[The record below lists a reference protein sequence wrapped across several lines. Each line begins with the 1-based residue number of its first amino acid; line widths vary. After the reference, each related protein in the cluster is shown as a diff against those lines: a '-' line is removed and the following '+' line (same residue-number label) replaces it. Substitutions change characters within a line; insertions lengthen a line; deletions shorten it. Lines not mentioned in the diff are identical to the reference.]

1 MKLFFDTSVLV
12 PIFFDDH
19 IHHEASF
26 AAFRSASRTH
36 SGCAAHSLAEVYST
50 VTRMPGK
57 YHARAEEAMLL
68 LESLRE
74 KLSLVALN
82 EAEYWAALKQ
92 CSENG
97 TMGGAV
103 YDWLT
108 ARCAL
113 KAQAEVLYTWNLA
126 HFTRLGNDVAKRVRT
141 P

>member
-1 MKLFFDTSVLV
+1 
-12 PIFFDDH
+12 
-19 IHHEASF
+19 
-26 AAFRSASRTH
+26 
-36 SGCAAHSLAEVYST
+36 
-50 VTRMPGK
+50 MPGK

-126 HFTRLGNDVAKRVRT
+126 HFTRLGNGVAKRVRT